1 MKALAIFCFILLS
14 VNANRK
20 PIYIHQ
26 YVSNG
31 ERAGNFINW
40 PDHPEFTFMA
50 AEFPDGVKE
59 MQMTKKG
66 TLNIARLGSEFGA
79 DYVDQ

>member
-1 MKALAIFCFILLS
+1 MRIAILLILLFVFCS
-14 VNANRK
+14 GFRK
-20 PIYIHQ
+20 PIFIST

-40 PDHPEFTFMA
+40 PEHPEFTFMA
-50 AEFPDGVKE
+50 DEFPDGVKE

-79 DYVDQ
+79 DYVD